1 MAMDLRRIR
10 GFLLPRTDGDDG
22 RFQEEMRRLHHLG
35 LRAIGGT
42 EIAVAVFVFIAQ
54 RITDVALAGQS
65 GATRVLTVGRAWQAG
80 LVILVGLATLAV
92 ARTRMGGRRAAALL
106 CFSAWLS
113 SAVLIVASLMFTP
126 HASDEYISVHIT
138 TVMLAAITVAPLRPL
153 ETFLLGLSIW
163 LSYLA
168 AFLAGV
174 LWNLLDWNAWD
185 PSHLAFLLMLT
196 LLSTGL
202 AAVLYAQRTANNR
215 AFQDR
220 LRLAQDLSTAP
231 LRALLSENAISVGKL
246 AAALTHE
253 LNTPLGALKSAID
266 TMVVLAA
273 KQATAPPEAQPR
285 LVAMQSELRHSV
297 NNCMERLKNVISRL
311 QRFIDLHHTER
322 QAANLNE
329 MLGDVALLLKPSLE
343 NKVQLEFDLHPLP
356 PLNCRPQQISSVLS
370 SLLSNAINALDAD
383 GRITVST
390 RKMDSLV
397 RVRIQDNGRGMDD
410 AELETIFDPGF
421 KVTAGR
427 VSTGN
432 WGLFSSRQIVF
443 EHGGE
448 IQISSTPGKGTT
460 VDVLLPI

>member
-1 MAMDLRRIR
+1 MDLRRIR
-10 GFLLPRTDGDDG
+10 GYLLPSANGGDG
-22 RFQEEMRRLHHLG
+22 RFQEEMRRIHHLG
-35 LRAIGGT
+35 LRAVGGT
-42 EIAVAVFVFIAQ
+42 EIAVALFVFIAQ
-54 RITDVALAGQS
+54 RITDEVFTGSSAAHALTAGR
-65 GATRVLTVGRAWQAG
+65 TWQAV

-92 ARTRMGGRRAAALL
+92 AQTRTGRKHPAGLL

-113 SAVLIVASLMFTP
+113 SVVLIAASLVFTP
-126 HASDEYISVHIT
+126 HASDEYISVHIA

-163 LSYLA
+163 ASYLA
-168 AFLAGV
+168 AFLAGA
-174 LWNLLDWNAWD
+174 LWSLLDWNAWD

-202 AAVLYAQRTANNR
+202 AAVLYAQRTAHDR
-215 AFQDR
+215 AHQDS
-220 LRLAQDLSTAP
+220 LRLAQELSSAP

-253 LNTPLGALKSAID
+253 LNTPLGALKSAVD

-273 KQATAPPEAQPR
+273 KQATAPAEAQPR
-285 LVAMQSELRHSV
+285 LVAIQSELRHSV
-297 NNCMERLKNVISRL
+297 NHCMERLKNVIARL

-322 QAANLNE
+322 QAANLND
-329 MLGDVALLLKPSLE
+329 MLGDVALLLRPSLE
-343 NKVQLEFDLHPLP
+343 DKVKLEFDLQPLP
-356 PLNCRPQQISSVLS
+356 PLHCRPQQITSVLS
-370 SLLSNAINALDAD
+370 SLLSNAINALNTN
-383 GRITVST
+383 GRILVST
-390 RKMDSLV
+390 RKMESLV

-432 WGLFSSRQIVF
+432 WSLFSSRQIVF

-448 IQISSTPGKGTT
+448 IQISSTPGKGTI